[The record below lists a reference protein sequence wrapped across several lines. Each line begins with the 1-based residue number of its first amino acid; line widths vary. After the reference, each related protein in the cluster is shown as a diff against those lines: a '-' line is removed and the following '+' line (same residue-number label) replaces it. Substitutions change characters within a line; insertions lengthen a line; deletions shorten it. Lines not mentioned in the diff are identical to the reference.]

1 MKDCTRAK
9 LSEGEKLQN
18 LITEAA
24 IENVNE
30 TLVLSLP
37 LPRPS
42 QDLILMENMT
52 AQNYPLKSIMDATL
66 TPTDFSSCFCKCGM
80 STELAPYSH
89 RNGSKIWH
97 QSKGLNIQKHLLQ
110 NFIYL
115 WRRKRRRN
123 TAPGAIWP
131 LSRCLCSLESPNKW
145 RLPGGSSK
153 ASVWLKIALLIHMC

>member
-30 TLVLSLP
+30 TLVLSLS

-42 QDLILMENMT
+42 QDRAQNYPLKSIMT

-110 NFIYL
+110 NFIYFV
-115 WRRKRRRN
+115 KKKEKEEY
-123 TAPGAIWP
+123 GAWGHLDTFKMP
-131 LSRCLCSLESPNKW
+131 LFFWVTK
-145 RLPGGSSK
+145 
-153 ASVWLKIALLIHMC
+153 

>member
-18 LITEAA
+18 LIIEAA

-42 QDLILMENMT
+42 QDLILTENMT
-52 AQNYPLKSIMDATL
+52 AQNDPLKSIMDATL
-66 TPTDFSSCFCKCGM
+66 TSTEFSSCFCKCGM

-97 QSKGLNIQKHLLQ
+97 QSKGLNIQNHLLQ
-110 NFIYL
+110 NFIYFV
-115 WRRKRRRN
+115 KKKEKEEY
-123 TAPGAIWP
+123 GAWGHLATFKMP
-131 LSRCLCSLESPNKW
+131 LFFWVTPNKW

-153 ASVWLKIALLIHMC
+153 V